1 MRVLSVICLLLSLKL
16 VYSFGLPSPTAALNK
31 TADFASKT
39 PQGALA
45 SAAVGMA
52 ADVTKDKADPAK
64 DKAAE
69 DAKSANPNPKDKKAA
84 IDSSKEDASK

>member
-16 VYSFGLPSPTAALNK
+16 VYSFGLPSPKNALGAV
-31 TADFASKT
+31 TDAASKT
-39 PQGALA
+39 PQGELA

-52 ADVTKDKADPAK
+52 ADATKDKEDPAK